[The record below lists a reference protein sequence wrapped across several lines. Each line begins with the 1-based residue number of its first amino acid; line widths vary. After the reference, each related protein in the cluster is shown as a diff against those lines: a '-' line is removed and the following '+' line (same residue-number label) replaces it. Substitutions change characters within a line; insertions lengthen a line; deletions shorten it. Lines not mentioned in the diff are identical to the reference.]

1 MLTPAARS
9 RAAVAAGRSATLLS
23 VAHYPAQ
30 VSFRRVVLGEETAWD
45 AIYDGCVIA
54 RVTRVR
60 SLGRAYSKSQMG
72 TRHIMAWQS
81 SVADVPGLSDEERRA
96 VQSGL
101 RRRDK
106 TNRQMTLPHILAS
119 YEKANV
125 QLPSAPARRAA

>member
-1 MLTPAARS
+1 V
-9 RAAVAAGRSATLLS
+9 VAAGR
-23 VAHYPAQ
+23 PANLCNMTNHAAR
-30 VSFRRVVLGEETAWD
+30 VRFRRVALGDDTAWD

-96 VQSGL
+96 VQRGL

-106 TNRQMTLPHILAS
+106 TTRQMTAPHILAS
-119 YEKANV
+119 YEEANV
-125 QLPSAPARRAA
+125 QLPATPTRRAA